1 MATVDQSSGIN
12 GGTHP
17 SRAIRKMPYK
27 IETDVN
33 LATVTTTKGSAIGS
47 ADVVQVLDIPGKSLV
62 YAAGLEM
69 VTQGDGKYT
78 VDLGVETVDGDVFVD
93 GVDWGSAI
101 ATGTITQQALGG
113 NYQPVV
119 LGSDLTLD
127 LTIGKANTSASAL
140 PTTGVFR
147 AFAVVQ
153 DISNDLGP
161 DEVDRDQLA

>member
-17 SRAIRKMPYK
+17 TRAIRKMPYK

-47 ADVVQVLDIPGKSLV
+47 ADVIQVLDIPGKSLV

-101 ATGTITQQALGG
+101 ATGTITQMAAA
-113 NYQPVV
+113 YQPVV

-127 LTIGKANTSASAL
+127 LTIGKANTAASAL

-147 AFAVVQ
+147 AWAVVQ

>member
-47 ADVVQVLDIPGKSLV
+47 ADVIQVLDIPAKSIV

-93 GVDWGSAI
+93 GVDWGSSI
-101 ATGTITQQALGG
+101 ATGTITQMAAA
-113 NYQPVV
+113 YQPVV
-119 LGSDLTLD
+119 LNSDLTLD

>member
-47 ADVVQVLDIPGKSLV
+47 ADVVQVLDIPGKSII

-78 VDLGVETVDGDVFVD
+78 VDLGIETVAGDVFVD

-101 ATGTITQQALGG
+101 ATGTITQMAAA
-113 NYQPVV
+113 YQPVV
-119 LGSDLTLD
+119 IGSDLTLD
-127 LTIGKANTSASAL
+127 LTIAAAATQGTAL

>member
-47 ADVVQVLDIPGKSLV
+47 ADVVQVLDIPGKSII

-78 VDLGVETVDGDVFVD
+78 VDLGIETVDGDVFVD

-101 ATGTITQQALGG
+101 ATGTITQMAAA
-113 NYQPVV
+113 YQPVV

-153 DISNDLGP
+153 DVSNDLGP

>member
-101 ATGTITQQALGG
+101 ATGTITQMAAA
-113 NYQPVV
+113 YQPVV

>member
-33 LATVTTTKGSAIGS
+33 LATVTTTKGSALAT
-47 ADVVQVLDIPGKSLV
+47 ADVIQVLDIPAKSLL

-69 VTQGDGKYT
+69 VQVGDGGYTIDMGVST
-78 VDLGVETVDGDVFVD
+78 VDADNNVD
-93 GVDWGSAI
+93 GVTWGSSI
-101 ATGTITQQALGG
+101 ATGTITQHAAA
-113 NYQPVV
+113 YQPVV
-119 LGSDLTLD
+119 VGSDLTLD
-127 LTIGKANTSASAL
+127 LTLATVSAV

-147 AFAVVQ
+147 AWAVLQ

>member
-47 ADVVQVLDIPGKSLV
+47 ADVIQVLDIPAKSIV

-78 VDLGVETVDGDVFVD
+78 VDLGVATVDGDVFVD

-101 ATGTITQQALGG
+101 ATGTITQMAAA
-113 NYQPVV
+113 YQPVV
-119 LGSDLTLD
+119 IGSDLTLD
-127 LTIGKANTSASAL
+127 LTIAAAATQGTAL

>member
-47 ADVVQVLDIPGKSLV
+47 ADVVQVLDIPGKSIV

-101 ATGTITQQALGG
+101 ATGTITQMAAA
-113 NYQPVV
+113 YQPVV
-119 LGSDLTLD
+119 IGSDLTLD
-127 LTIGKANTSASAL
+127 LTIAAAATQGTAL

>member
-47 ADVVQVLDIPGKSLV
+47 ADVIQVLDIPAKSLV

-78 VDLGVETVDGDVFVD
+78 VDLGIETVDGDGFVN
-93 GVDWGSAI
+93 GEDWGSAI
-101 ATGTITQQALGG
+101 ATGTITQMAAA
-113 NYQPVV
+113 YQPVV

-127 LTIGKANTSASAL
+127 LTIGKAAESASAL

>member
-47 ADVVQVLDIPGKSLV
+47 ADVIQVLDIPGKSLV

-69 VTQGDGKYT
+69 VTPGDGKYT
-78 VDLGVETVDGDVFVD
+78 VDLGVETVDGDLFVD

-101 ATGTITQQALGG
+101 ATGTITQMAAA
-113 NYQPVV
+113 YQPVV

-147 AFAVVQ
+147 AWAVVQ
-153 DISNDLGP
+153 DISDDKGP

>member
-47 ADVVQVLDIPGKSLV
+47 ADVIQVLDIPAKSIV

-101 ATGTITQQALGG
+101 ATGTITQMAAA
-113 NYQPVV
+113 YQPVV

-127 LTIGKANTSASAL
+127 LTIGKAATSASAL

-147 AFAVVQ
+147 AWAVVQ
-153 DISNDLGP
+153 DISDDKGP

>member
-1 MATVDQSSGIN
+1 MDA
-12 GGTHP
+12 
-17 SRAIRKMPYK
+17 R
-27 IETDVN
+27 
-33 LATVTTTKGSAIGS
+33 
-47 ADVVQVLDIPGKSLV
+47 
-62 YAAGLEM
+62 
-69 VTQGDGKYT
+69 
-78 VDLGVETVDGDVFVD
+78 
-93 GVDWGSAI
+93 I
-101 ATGTITQQALGG
+101 ATGTITQMAAA
-113 NYQPVV
+113 YQPVV

>member
-17 SRAIRKMPYK
+17 TRAIRKMPYK

-47 ADVVQVLDIPGKSLV
+47 ADVIQVLDIPAKSIV

-101 ATGTITQQALGG
+101 ATGTITQMAAA
-113 NYQPVV
+113 YQPVV

-127 LTIGKANTSASAL
+127 LTIGKANTAASAL

-147 AFAVVQ
+147 AWAVVQ

>member
-101 ATGTITQQALGG
+101 ATGTITQMAAA
-113 NYQPVV
+113 YQPVV

-127 LTIGKANTSASAL
+127 LTIGKAAESASAL

-147 AFAVVQ
+147 AWAVVQ
-153 DISNDLGP
+153 DISDDKGP

>member
-47 ADVVQVLDIPGKSLV
+47 ADVIQVLDIPAKSLV
-62 YAAGLEM
+62 YAPGLEM
-69 VTQGDGKYT
+69 ATQGDGKYT
-78 VDLGVETVDGDVFVD
+78 VDLGIETVDGDGFVN
-93 GVDWGSAI
+93 GEEWGSAI
-101 ATGTITQQALGG
+101 ATGTITQIAAACR
-113 NYQPVV
+113 PIMTV
-119 LGSDLTLD
+119 SDGITLD

-153 DISNDLGP
+153 DVSNDLGP

>member
-47 ADVVQVLDIPGKSLV
+47 ADVIQVLDIPGKSLV

-78 VDLGVETVDGDVFVD
+78 VDLGIETVDGNVFVD

-101 ATGTITQQALGG
+101 ATGTITQMAAA
-113 NYQPVV
+113 YQPVV

-127 LTIGKANTSASAL
+127 LTIGKAATSASAL

-147 AFAVVQ
+147 AWAVVQ
-153 DISNDLGP
+153 DISDDKGP

>member
-47 ADVVQVLDIPGKSLV
+47 ADVIQVLDIPAKSIV

-78 VDLGVETVDGDVFVD
+78 VDLGIETVDGNVFVD

-101 ATGTITQQALGG
+101 ATGTITQMAAA
-113 NYQPVV
+113 YQPVV

>member
-47 ADVVQVLDIPGKSLV
+47 ADVIQVLDIPAKSIV

-101 ATGTITQQALGG
+101 ATGTITQMAAA
-113 NYQPVV
+113 YQPVV

-127 LTIGKANTSASAL
+127 LTIGKANTAASAL

-147 AFAVVQ
+147 AWAVVQ

>member
-47 ADVVQVLDIPGKSLV
+47 ADVIQVLDIPGKSLV

-78 VDLGVETVDGDVFVD
+78 VDLGIETVDGDLFVD

-127 LTIGKANTSASAL
+127 LTIGKANTAASAL

-147 AFAVVQ
+147 AWAVVQ

>member
-33 LATVTTTKGSAIGS
+33 LATVTTTKGSALAT
-47 ADVVQVLDIPGKSLV
+47 ADVIQVLDIPGKSLL

-69 VTQGDGKYT
+69 VQVGDGGYTIDMGVST
-78 VDLGVETVDGDVFVD
+78 VDADNNVD
-93 GVDWGSAI
+93 GVTWGSSI
-101 ATGTITQQALGG
+101 ATGTITQQAAA
-113 NYQPVV
+113 YQPVV
-119 LGSDLTLD
+119 VGSDLTLD
-127 LTIGKANTSASAL
+127 LTLATVSAV

-147 AFAVVQ
+147 AWAVLQ

>member
-47 ADVVQVLDIPGKSLV
+47 ADVIQVLDIPGKSLV

-78 VDLGVETVDGDVFVD
+78 VDLGIETIDGDLFVD

>member
-33 LATVTTTKGSAIGS
+33 LATVTTTKGSALAT

-101 ATGTITQQALGG
+101 ATGTITQMAAA
-113 NYQPVV
+113 YQPVV

-147 AFAVVQ
+147 AWAVVQ
-153 DISNDLGP
+153 DISDDKGP

>member
-47 ADVVQVLDIPGKSLV
+47 ADVIQVLDIPAKSIV

-78 VDLGVETVDGDVFVD
+78 VDLGVETVDGNVFVD

-101 ATGTITQQALGG
+101 ATGTITQQAAA
-113 NYQPVV
+113 YQPVV
-119 LGSDLTLD
+119 VGTDLTLD
-127 LTIGKANTSASAL
+127 LTLKTVSAV

-147 AFAVVQ
+147 AWAVVQ
-153 DISNDLGP
+153 DISDDKGP

>member
-47 ADVVQVLDIPGKSLV
+47 ADVIQVLDIPAKSIV

-78 VDLGVETVDGDVFVD
+78 VDLGIETVDGDVFVD

-101 ATGTITQQALGG
+101 ATGTITQMAAA
-113 NYQPVV
+113 YQPVV

-127 LTIGKANTSASAL
+127 LTIGAGNTEATAL

>member
-47 ADVVQVLDIPGKSLV
+47 ADVIQVLDIPAKSLV

-101 ATGTITQQALGG
+101 ATGTITQIASACR
-113 NYQPVV
+113 PMMT
-119 LGSDLTLD
+119 GSDLTLD

>member
-47 ADVVQVLDIPGKSLV
+47 ADVIQVLDIPAKSIV

-78 VDLGVETVDGDVFVD
+78 VDLGIETVDGDVFVD

-101 ATGTITQQALGG
+101 ATGTITQQAFGG

-147 AFAVVQ
+147 AWAVVQ
-153 DISNDLGP
+153 DISDDKGP

>member
-47 ADVVQVLDIPGKSLV
+47 ADVIQVLDIPGKSLV

-78 VDLGVETVDGDVFVD
+78 VDLGVETVDGDGFVD

-101 ATGTITQQALGG
+101 ATGTITQMAAA
-113 NYQPVV
+113 YQPVV

-147 AFAVVQ
+147 AWAVVQ
-153 DISNDLGP
+153 DISDDKGP

>member
-17 SRAIRKMPYK
+17 TRAIRKMPYK

-47 ADVVQVLDIPGKSLV
+47 ADVIQVLDIPGKSLV

-78 VDLGVETVDGDVFVD
+78 VDLGIETVDGDLFVD

-101 ATGTITQQALGG
+101 ATGTITQMAAA
-113 NYQPVV
+113 YQPVV

-127 LTIGKANTSASAL
+127 LTIGKANTAASAL

-147 AFAVVQ
+147 AWAVVQ

>member
-47 ADVVQVLDIPGKSLV
+47 ADVVQVLDIPGKSIV

-93 GVDWGSAI
+93 GVAWGSAI
-101 ATGTITQQALGG
+101 ATGTITQMAAA
-113 NYQPVV
+113 YQPVV
-119 LGSDLTLD
+119 IGSDLTLD
-127 LTIGKANTSASAL
+127 LTIAAAATQGTAL

>member
-47 ADVVQVLDIPGKSLV
+47 ADVIQVLDIPAKSIV

-78 VDLGVETVDGDVFVD
+78 VDLGVETVDGNVFVD

-101 ATGTITQQALGG
+101 ATGTITQMAAA
-113 NYQPVV
+113 YQPVV

-127 LTIGKANTSASAL
+127 LTIGAENTQATAL

-153 DISNDLGP
+153 DVSNDLGP

>member
-47 ADVVQVLDIPGKSLV
+47 ADVIQVLDIPGKSLL

-69 VTQGDGKYT
+69 VTVGDGHYT
-78 VDLGVETVDGDVFVD
+78 VDLGVSTVDADNNVD
-93 GVDWGSAI
+93 GVLWGSSI
-101 ATGTITQQALGG
+101 AAGTITQQAAA
-113 NYQPVV
+113 YQPVV
-119 LGSDLTLD
+119 VGSDLTLD
-127 LTIGKANTSASAL
+127 LTIAAAATQGTAL

-147 AFAVVQ
+147 AWAVLQ
-153 DISNDLGP
+153 DISNDVGP

>member
-47 ADVVQVLDIPGKSLV
+47 ADVIQVLDIPGKSLV

-78 VDLGVETVDGDVFVD
+78 VDLGVETVDGDLFVD

-127 LTIGKANTSASAL
+127 LTIGKAAESASAL

-147 AFAVVQ
+147 AWAVVQ

>member
-47 ADVVQVLDIPGKSLV
+47 ADVIQVLDIPGKSLV

-101 ATGTITQQALGG
+101 ATGTITQMAAA
-113 NYQPVV
+113 YQPVV

-127 LTIGKANTSASAL
+127 LTIGKAAESASAL

-147 AFAVVQ
+147 AWAVVQ
-153 DISNDLGP
+153 DISDDKGP

>member
-78 VDLGVETVDGDVFVD
+78 VDLGVEPVDGDVFVD

-101 ATGTITQQALGG
+101 ATGTITQMAAA
-113 NYQPVV
+113 YQPVV

-127 LTIGKANTSASAL
+127 LTIGKAATSASAL

-147 AFAVVQ
+147 AWAVVQ
-153 DISNDLGP
+153 DISDDKGP

>member
-101 ATGTITQQALGG
+101 ATGTITQMAAA
-113 NYQPVV
+113 YQPVV

-127 LTIGKANTSASAL
+127 LTIGKANTAASAL

-147 AFAVVQ
+147 AWAVVQ
-153 DISNDLGP
+153 DISDDKGP
-161 DEVDRDQLA
+161 DEVDLDQLA

>member
-47 ADVVQVLDIPGKSLV
+47 ADVIQVLDIPGKSLL

-69 VTQGDGKYT
+69 VTVGDGHYT
-78 VDLGVETVDGDVFVD
+78 V
-93 GVDWGSAI
+93 AI
-101 ATGTITQQALGG
+101 YFL
-113 NYQPVV
+113 
-119 LGSDLTLD
+119 L
-127 LTIGKANTSASAL
+127 
-140 PTTGVFR
+140 
-147 AFAVVQ
+147 
-153 DISNDLGP
+153 
-161 DEVDRDQLA
+161 

>member
-101 ATGTITQQALGG
+101 ATGTITQIASACR
-113 NYQPVV
+113 PMMT
-119 LGSDLTLD
+119 GSDLTLD
-127 LTIGKANTSASAL
+127 LTIGKAAESASAL

-147 AFAVVQ
+147 AWAVVQ
-153 DISNDLGP
+153 DISDDKGP